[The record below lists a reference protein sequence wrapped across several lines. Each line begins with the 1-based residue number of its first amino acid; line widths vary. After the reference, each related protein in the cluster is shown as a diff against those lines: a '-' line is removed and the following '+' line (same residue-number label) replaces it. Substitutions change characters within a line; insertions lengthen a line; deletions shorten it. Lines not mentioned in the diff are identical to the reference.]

1 MLRSGKV
8 LRLLTGQLAVTGGTS
23 VTAPAKKA
31 RPKGPCRRPQ
41 ADDGPW
47 NSGRNILGD
56 PPNDEPPSPPP
67 PPPPPRSRRQDD
79 GSPSGVVVGAS
90 AKSKS
95 RPGGRTVA
103 SAAQSPGPSA
113 ESQPGASDDGP
124 LSSNPLQA
132 MAPTLNQLD
141 KVVKEILDDCHV
153 SLSTKLLALQ
163 LVEKFGYEGEMRLHR
178 LLNLG

>member
-1 MLRSGKV
+1 MQHNKLKSKMV
-8 LRLLTGQLAVTGGTS
+8 
-23 VTAPAKKA
+23 
-31 RPKGPCRRPQ
+31 
-41 ADDGPW
+41 
-47 NSGRNILGD
+47 
-56 PPNDEPPSPPP
+56 PPSVNSLRPDQKDLAAVLKRTMVHGTLVATSLVTLQMMNLQGPPP
-67 PPPPPRSRRQDD
+67 PPPPPYPPPPRSRRQDD

-141 KVVKEILDDCHV
+141 KVVPL
-153 SLSTKLLALQ
+153 SLIT
-163 LVEKFGYEGEMRLHR
+163 
-178 LLNLG
+178 